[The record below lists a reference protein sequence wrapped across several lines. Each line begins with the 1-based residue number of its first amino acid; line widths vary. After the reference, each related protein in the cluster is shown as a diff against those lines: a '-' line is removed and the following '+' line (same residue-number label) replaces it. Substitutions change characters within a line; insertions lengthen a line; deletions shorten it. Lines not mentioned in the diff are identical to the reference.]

1 MERNLNIDWEEVFEY
16 LPGLV
21 VELKSCPGVFDTIA
35 SYDLMMVPPIWL
47 VNDPCPRYPHE
58 LRIVS
63 KVTMRA
69 CLLRSQGDSNS
80 SLEQHSDV
88 LEFVK

>member
-1 MERNLNIDWEEVFEY
+1 MDFNLNIDWEEVFEY

-35 SYDLMMVPPIWL
+35 SYDLMMVPPICL

-63 KVTMRA
+63 RAAIKACPLTWQDASSDNKV
-69 CLLRSQGDSNS
+69 LSLS
-80 SLEQHSDV
+80 S
-88 LEFVK
+88 